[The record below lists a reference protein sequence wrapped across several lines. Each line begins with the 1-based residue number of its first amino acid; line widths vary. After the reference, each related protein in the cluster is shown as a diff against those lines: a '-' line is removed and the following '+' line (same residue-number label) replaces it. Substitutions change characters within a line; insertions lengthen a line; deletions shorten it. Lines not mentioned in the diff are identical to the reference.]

1 MIKNMDNW
9 ESIKEVLKL
18 TGGKYILAE
27 KGEPSYVIVELS
39 EYVDLLKRNNR
50 EENNFENN
58 KRNNKEDGSP
68 ISISQSIS
76 DLSEKGNN
84 IQGRNDLEL
93 ENLSERGLIEK
104 INSDINVWKDL
115 QDRRV
120 LKKMEIRDPIK
131 QEYDDSRNGNLDTDL
146 EALNTEDK
154 IVIEKI

>member
-50 EENNFENN
+50 EENNFENSKRAN
-58 KRNNKEDGSP
+58 NNPINITQSISNLSGKRNN
-68 ISISQSIS
+68 
-76 DLSEKGNN
+76 
-84 IQGRNDLEL
+84 IQERSDLEL

-146 EALNTEDK
+146 EALDTEDK

>member
-50 EENNFENN
+50 EENNFENSKRAN
-58 KRNNKEDGSP
+58 NNPINITQSISNLSGKRNN
-68 ISISQSIS
+68 
-76 DLSEKGNN
+76 
-84 IQGRNDLEL
+84 IQERSDLEL

>member
-1 MIKNMDNW
+1 MDNW

-50 EENNFENN
+50 EENNFENSKRAN
-58 KRNNKEDGSP
+58 NNPINITQSISNLSGKRNN
-68 ISISQSIS
+68 
-76 DLSEKGNN
+76 
-84 IQGRNDLEL
+84 IQERSDLEL

-146 EALNTEDK
+146 EALDTEDK